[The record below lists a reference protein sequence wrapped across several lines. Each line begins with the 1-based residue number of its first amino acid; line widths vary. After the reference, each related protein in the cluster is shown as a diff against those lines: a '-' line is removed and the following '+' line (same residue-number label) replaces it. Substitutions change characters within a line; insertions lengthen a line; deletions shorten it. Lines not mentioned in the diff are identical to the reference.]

1 MLIRLLQQQSTPE
14 KNMTIKNTKWVLRNR
29 PEGLVKDSDFELITE
44 IMPEIQEDEILIENL
59 FLSFDPTQRTW
70 LNDMPG
76 YLPPV
81 QIGEVVRSGGM
92 GRVLESNNPEY
103 KVGDLAFGFVGW
115 QSHCITKPT
124 GDERFRVIPDIL
136 PIPTM
141 LNVMGT
147 TGITAYYG
155 LVELGNPQPGETVLV
170 SGAAGATGS
179 VAVQIAKFKGCHV
192 IGIAG
197 GEEKCAWLKELGVD
211 DVIDYK
217 NSNVA
222 KELPK
227 LAKNGIDIYFDNVG
241 GDILETVLFCIN
253 INARILLCGGIS
265 SGYDAN
271 RLPAGPRNLF
281 SLIIK
286 RATMQGFLVLDYI
299 PQSQKALEEIATWVM
314 EGKLKHREDVQ
325 EGIENCPQTLNRLF
339 TGENKGKQLLKI

>member
-1 MLIRLLQQQSTPE
+1 M
-14 KNMTIKNTKWVLRNR
+14 V
-29 PEGLVKDSDFELITE
+29 TE
-44 IMPEIQEDEILIENL
+44 IIPEIQEGEILIENL
-59 FLSFDPTQRTW
+59 YLSFDPTQRTW

-92 GRVLESNNPEY
+92 GRVLESNDPEY

-115 QSHCITKPT
+115 QSHCITKPS
-124 GDERFRVIPDIL
+124 GNDRFRVVPDVL

-217 NSNVA
+217 NSNVQE
-222 KELPK
+222 ELPK

-299 PQSQKALEEIATWVM
+299 PRSQEALEEIATWVM
-314 EGKLKHREDVQ
+314 EGKLQHREDIQ